1 MSARDLSHRLVFF
14 RNRDGAFALPLADVL
29 AVIPLP
35 KVRFLPLLPPHV
47 AGMVVHDGEALP
59 LLRLAAKDSPAT
71 VSGFALICAVSWG
84 RVALSAD
91 AVPRVPAP
99 ERFAT
104 PGLSDAGKN
113 EGRQVL
119 YDQVPYL
126 LLDIERIVAELSRWD
141 FRQPSPPGNQ
151 EV

>member
-1 MSARDLSHRLVFF
+1 MPARDLSHRFVLF

-29 AVIPLP
+29 AVVPLP
-35 KVRFLPLLPPHV
+35 KVRFLPLLPPQV

-59 LLRLAAKDSPAT
+59 LLRLGAKGSPVTA
-71 VSGFALICAVSWG
+71 SAFAVICAVSWG

-99 ERFAT
+99 ERFASS
-104 PGLSDAGKN
+104 GLLAAGEN
-113 EGRQVL
+113 AERQVL
-119 YDQVPYL
+119 YDRVPYL

-141 FRQPSPPGNQ
+141 FRQPSPSGNQ

>member
-1 MSARDLSHRLVFF
+1 MPARDLSNRLVLF

-29 AVIPLP
+29 AVVPLP
-35 KVRFLPLLPPHV
+35 KIRFLPLLPPQV
-47 AGMVVHDGEALP
+47 LGMVVHDGEALP

-71 VSGFALICAVSWG
+71 VSAFAVICAVSWG

-99 ERFAT
+99 GQFAT
-104 PGLSDAGKN
+104 PGNSAAGEN
-113 EGRQVL
+113 PGRHVL
-119 YDQVPYL
+119 YDQAPYL

-141 FRQPSPPGNQ
+141 FRQPSPSGNQ

>member
-1 MSARDLSHRLVFF
+1 MPARDLSNRVVLF

-29 AVIPLP
+29 AVVPLP
-35 KVRFLPLLPPHV
+35 KIRFLPLLPPQI

-71 VSGFALICAVSWG
+71 VSAFAVICAVSWG
-84 RVALSAD
+84 RAALSAD

-99 ERFAT
+99 ERFEPSGISA
-104 PGLSDAGKN
+104 AGEN
-113 EGRQVL
+113 EGRYVL
-119 YDQVPYL
+119 YGQAPYL

-141 FRQPSPPGNQ
+141 FRQPSPTGNQ

>member
-1 MSARDLSHRLVFF
+1 MSARDLNNRLVLF

-29 AVIPLP
+29 AVVPLP
-35 KVRFLPLLPPHV
+35 KVHFLPLLPPQV
-47 AGMVVHDGEALP
+47 AGIVVHDGEVLP
-59 LLRLAAKDSPAT
+59 LLRLAANDSPAPP
-71 VSGFALICAVSWG
+71 SPFAVICAVSWG

-91 AVPRVPAP
+91 AVPRVPAA
-99 ERFAT
+99 ERFAP
-104 PGLSDAGKN
+104 PGLSAAGKN
-113 EGRQVL
+113 EGRQVF

>member
-1 MSARDLSHRLVFF
+1 MPARDLNHRLVLF
-14 RNRDGAFALPLADVL
+14 RHRDGAYALPLADVL
-29 AVIPLP
+29 AVVPLP
-35 KVRFLPLLPPHV
+35 KIRFLPLLPPQV

-59 LLRLAAKDSPAT
+59 LLRLAAKDSPAAA
-71 VSGFALICAVSWG
+71 SAFAVICAVSWG
-84 RVALSAD
+84 RLALSAD
-91 AVPRVPAP
+91 TVPRVPAP
-99 ERFAT
+99 EWFAT
-104 PGLSDAGKN
+104 SDLFAAGEN
-113 EGRQVL
+113 AGRQVL